1 MARAYDP
8 AKRMRERLLL
18 LEQRREAEAVKAAVA
33 ETVALSR
40 ARGAAIEAP
49 AAGRQAHRRLTGLEW
64 LVRKG
69 RISAAEA
76 AAGARYGQTY
86 RRAKVEI
93 SLPSTLNALPG
104 STANDGQSIAELL
117 DHAEGTA
124 SAGLRLDHLRR
135 RLLRQADLVQA
146 CDAICGEE
154 RTPREAAGGE
164 REGVRMEAVLKVAL
178 DILAAPDPASR
189 ASARGL
195 RPPAQDPRAR

>member
-8 AKRMRERLLL
+8 AQRTRERLRL
-18 LEQRREAEAVKAAVA
+18 LEEKKAAEAMAASVA

-49 AAGRQAHRRLTGLEW
+49 AVGRLAHRRLTGLEW

-69 RISAAEA
+69 RISGPAATV
-76 AAGARYGQTY
+76 GLRYGQAY
-86 RRAKVEI
+86 RRAKAEP

-104 STANDGQSIAELL
+104 STGIEGPTVAEVLE
-117 DHAEGTA
+117 HAEGTA
-124 SAGLRLDHLRR
+124 QARRVLAELRR
-135 RLLRQADLVQA
+135 RLLGQADLVLA
-146 CDAICGEE
+146 CDEICGEE

-178 DILAAPDPASR
+178 DILAAPGPTGRSGA
-189 ASARGL
+189 
-195 RPPAQDPRAR
+195 RPPGPRAR